1 MHIDL
6 GPYQIRE
13 YRSGDAPALVRHA
26 NNRNI
31 WRNLRDRFPYPYSH
45 RDAFRWLHHVGTQI
59 PPHDF
64 AIASAEELIGAI
76 GLQPQDDVH
85 RRSAEIGYWLAEPY
99 WGRGIATSAVRALT
113 AYTFA
118 NTRLV
123 RLYAMVF
130 AWNPASARVLEK
142 AGYQLEGRLQKSVL
156 KDNQLIDQLVYATL
170 RP

>member
-1 MHIDL
+1 MQIDL
-6 GPYQIRE
+6 GECHIRE
-13 YRSGDAPALVRHA
+13 YRDGDAPALVRHA

-31 WRNLRDRFPYPYSH
+31 WRNLRDRFPHPYTH
-45 RDAFRWLHHVGTQI
+45 RDAFRWLRQVSLQA

-64 AIASAEELIGAI
+64 AIATDEELIGAI

-85 RRSAEIGYWLAEPY
+85 RQCAEIGYWVAEPY
-99 WGRGIATSAVRALT
+99 WGRGIATRAVRALT
-113 AYTFA
+113 EHAFA
-118 NTRLV
+118 TTSLV

-142 AGYQLEGRLQKSVL
+142 AGYACEGCLRQSVL
-156 KDNQLIDQLVYATL
+156 KDNELTDQFIYAVL

>member
-1 MHIDL
+1 MRIDL
-6 GPYQIRE
+6 GRFHIRE
-13 YRSGDAPALVRHA
+13 YRDTDAPALVRHA

-31 WRNLRDRFPYPYSH
+31 WRNLRDRFPHPYSH
-45 RDAFRWLHHVGTQI
+45 RDAFRWLQYVHQQM

-64 AIASAEELIGAI
+64 AIANDDELIGAV

-85 RRSAEIGYWLAEPY
+85 RHSAEIGYWVAEPY
-99 WGRGIATSAVRALT
+99 WGQGIATRAVRAMT

-118 NTRLV
+118 NTPLV

-130 AWNPASARVLEK
+130 EWNPASARVLEK
-142 AGYQLEGRLQKSVL
+142 AGYKLEGRLEKSVL
-156 KDNQLIDQLVYATL
+156 KDHELIDQFVYATL

>member
-1 MHIDL
+1 MRIDL
-6 GPYQIRE
+6 GQVHIRE
-13 YRSGDAPALVRHA
+13 YRDGDAQALVRHA

-45 RDAFRWLHHVGTQI
+45 RDAFRWLRQVSLQT

-64 AIASAEELIGAI
+64 AIATEDELIGAI
-76 GLQPQDDVH
+76 GLQPQEDVH
-85 RRSAEIGYWLAEPY
+85 RQSAEIGYWLAEPY
-99 WGRGIATSAVRALT
+99 WGQGIATRAVRAMT
-113 AYTFA
+113 EYTFA
-118 NTRLV
+118 KTPVV

-142 AGYQLEGRLQKSVL
+142 AGYVLEGRLRKSVL
-156 KDNQLIDQLVYATL
+156 KDNELIDQLVYATL